1 MPDYTVNID
10 IPDHKRGD
18 RWEGIGV
25 IGPVLINGVQPPN
38 TLTRIRMHLVHSTGV
53 TFRIDSGNATGRNAA
68 AVISNSTTWSANV
81 PPIQNF
87 LPKAGE
93 WEWDMEFYETG
104 NDKPLTLYKGVLT
117 VLADTSR

>member
-1 MPDYTVNID
+1 
-10 IPDHKRGD
+10 
-18 RWEGIGV
+18 
-25 IGPVLINGVQPPN
+25 
-38 TLTRIRMHLVHSTGV
+38 MHLVHSTGV